1 MTPIFIGGCPRSG
14 TTLLGT
20 VLGAHPLCCPVPEAQ
35 FKIESLSG
43 RPPDPEPAQAFRT
56 LQAALRS
63 PRFRSWKSAGERLRQ
78 DGIGQVGSYPE
89 LIGRLVAAYAELAG
103 KRETTHWIDATP
115 SNKNYLLTLLRLFPD
130 ARAIHIVR
138 DGRAVAHSVMRRD
151 WGPNTVITAAYWW
164 LGHLSHGLAAEQ
176 SLTSDRIKRIQYEAL
191 VRHPKDT
198 LVDLCRWLDLEY
210 SERMLDSHFYTVD
223 SRAAVFNPLTKQVPQ
238 EDRAEAW
245 RKSLSARQIEI
256 FEAESKEMLTYL
268 GYSMDFGP
276 YARKATFPEKL
287 QMAIAELTLGGARA
301 IAFRARRTAWSW
313 RRPKLS
319 PTD

>member
-1 MTPIFIGGCPRSG
+1 MRPIFIGGCPRSG

-35 FKIESLSG
+35 FKMELLSG
-43 RPPDPEPAQAFRT
+43 LSPDAEPPQAFRA

-63 PRFRSWKSAGERLRQ
+63 PRFQSWKSAGECLRQ
-78 DGIGQVGSYPE
+78 HDMGQVGSYPE
-89 LIGRLVAAYAELAG
+89 LLGRLVAAYAGLAG
-103 KRETTHWIDATP
+103 KREATNWIDGTP
-115 SNKNYLLTLLRLFPD
+115 SNKNFLPTLLRLFPD

-138 DGRAVAHSVMRRD
+138 DGRAVANSVMRRD

-176 SLTSDRIKRIQYEAL
+176 SLTSSRISRIQYEDL

-198 LVDLCRWLDLEY
+198 LIGLCNWLDLEY
-210 SERMLDSHFYTVD
+210 SERMLDSRFYTVD
-223 SRAAVFNPLTKQVPQ
+223 SSAAIFNPLTTQVPQ

-256 FEAESKEMLTYL
+256 FEAGSKEMLTYL
-268 GYSMDFGP
+268 GYSMDYGP
-276 YARKATFPEKL
+276 YARAATVPEKAL
-287 QMAIAELTLGGARA
+287 MAIAELSLGGAHA
-301 IAFRARRTAWSW
+301 IAFRARRTAWNW
-313 RRPKLS
+313 RRRPKL
-319 PTD
+319 